1 MAKTFAIV
9 GAAFLAVALVGCA
22 GRPSGNL
29 VVVSASAPGA
39 SAVDMMVATT
49 RADSPVA
56 PGVMFNGERAH
67 GLAFADIVVSIPPDE
82 TRKIGEVQWPSTIP
96 GDPAHDFVTLRADR
110 LDLDHAKAAFD
121 QRLRAGPTRHVLLF
135 VHGYN
140 TRFEEAVYRFAQITH
155 DSGAQV
161 LPVLFTWP
169 SRGKLFDYIYDR
181 ESATYSRDGLEAVL
195 QALAKDPNV
204 ESISMLAHSMG
215 NFVAVEAL
223 RQMAIR
229 DRKLS
234 PKITDIML
242 AAPDLDFDVFRR
254 EIAEIE
260 ASDKNPPVTLF
271 VSQDDYALL
280 ASRRLAGDEPRLGAI
295 DPNAEPYRSELEK
308 ARVNVIDLSKVQ
320 SEELVEPRQVRDQRS
335 RAGDRPAPRRRPDLD
350 RRQADARRTPRRRRT
365 RGGRHARQG
374 GDAGDFGAGGDHR
387 SQHPRDPGGPGGRIG
402 RERRGRR
409 AIASRGRRTMN
420 PPRSV
425 G

>member
-1 MAKTFAIV
+1 VTKAFAIA
-9 GAAFLAVALVGCA
+9 GAALVAFALVGCA

-49 RADSPVA
+49 RSDNPVA

-67 GLAFADIVVSIPPDE
+67 GLAFADIVVSIPPDDA
-82 TRKIGEVQWPSTIP
+82 RKVGDVQWPSAIP

-110 LDLDHAKAAFD
+110 LDLKEAKAAFD
-121 QRLRAGPTRHVLLF
+121 QRLRTGPSRHVLLF

-155 DSGAQV
+155 DSGARV
-161 LPVLFTWP
+161 VPVLFTWP
-169 SRGKLFDYIYDR
+169 SRGKLFDYVYDR

-204 ESISMLAHSMG
+204 DSISILAHSMG

-229 DRKLS
+229 NRSLS
-234 PKITDIML
+234 PKIKDIML

-271 VSQDDYALL
+271 VSQDDYALA
-280 ASRRLAGDEPRLGAI
+280 ASRELAGNEPRLGAI
-295 DPNAEPYRSELEK
+295 DPNAEPYRSVLEK
-308 ARVNVIDLSKVQ
+308 ARVNVIDLSKVEAEDVLNHGKFAT
-320 SEELVEPRQVRDQRS
+320 SEVVRTIGQR
-335 RAGDRPAPRRRPDLD
+335 L
-350 RRQADARRTPRRRRT
+350 
-365 RGGRHARQG
+365 
-374 GDAGDFGAGGDHR
+374 AGGQTLTDAKPTLGERLGGVAQGAAATLGKAATLAISAPAAIIDPNTRDTLPDQAASLGESAASVIR
-387 SQHPRDPGGPGGRIG
+387 SPAAAVAQ
-402 RERRGRR
+402 
-409 AIASRGRRTMN
+409 
-420 PPRSV
+420 
-425 G
+425 

>member
-1 MAKTFAIV
+1 VTKAYVIV
-9 GAAFLAVALVGCA
+9 GAALLAVALAGCA

-49 RADSPVA
+49 RSDNPVA

-67 GLAFADIVVSIPPDE
+67 GLAFADIVVSIPPDA
-82 TRKIGEVQWPSTIP
+82 TRKIGDVQWPSTIP

-110 LDLDHAKAAFD
+110 LDLDQAKAAFD

-169 SRGKLFDYIYDR
+169 SRGKLFDYVYDR

-204 ESISMLAHSMG
+204 ESISILAHSMG

-234 PKITDIML
+234 PKIKDIML

-271 VSQDDYALL
+271 VSQDDRALA
-280 ASRRLAGDEPRLGAI
+280 ASRQLAGDEPRLGAI

-320 SEELVEPRQVRDQRS
+320 SDDALNHGKFASSEVVQAIGQR
-335 RAGDRPAPRRRPDLD
+335 L
-350 RRQADARRTPRRRRT
+350 
-365 RGGRHARQG
+365 
-374 GDAGDFGAGGDHR
+374 AGGQTLTDAKPTLGERLGGVAQGAAATLGKAATLAISAPAAIIDPNTRDTLSDQAGSLGQSAVDVVR
-387 SQHPRDPGGPGGRIG
+387 SPATAAQ
-402 RERRGRR
+402 
-409 AIASRGRRTMN
+409 
-420 PPRSV
+420 
-425 G
+425 

>member
-1 MAKTFAIV
+1 MTKTLAIAGV
-9 GAAFLAVALVGCA
+9 ALLAVALAGCA

-29 VVVSASAPGA
+29 VVVSTSAPGA
-39 SAVDMMVATT
+39 SQVDMMVATT
-49 RADSPVA
+49 RADHPVA

-67 GLAFADIVVSIPPDE
+67 GLAFADIVVSIPPDA
-82 TRKIGEVQWPSTIP
+82 TRKIGDVQWPSSVP
-96 GDPAHDFVTLRADR
+96 GDPARDFVTLHADR
-110 LDLDHAKAAFD
+110 LDLDQAKAAFA

-155 DSGAQV
+155 DSGARV
-161 LPVLFTWP
+161 MPVLFTWP
-169 SRGKLFDYIYDR
+169 SRGKLFDYVYDR

-204 ESISMLAHSMG
+204 ESISILAHSMG

-229 DRKLS
+229 NRSLS
-234 PKITDIML
+234 PKIKDIML

-254 EIAEIE
+254 EIPEIE

-295 DPNAEPYRSELEK
+295 DPKAEPYRTELEK

-320 SEELVEPRQVRDQRS
+320 SDDELNHGKFATSEVVRAIGQRLAGGQTLTDAKPTLGERLGGVAIGAADTVGKAAALAISAPAAIIDPNTRETLSDQ
-335 RAGDRPAPRRRPDLD
+335 AGS
-350 RRQADARRTPRRRRT
+350 
-365 RGGRHARQG
+365 
-374 GDAGDFGAGGDHR
+374 FGASAVDVIQ
-387 SQHPRDPGGPGGRIG
+387 SPAKAVAQ
-402 RERRGRR
+402 
-409 AIASRGRRTMN
+409 
-420 PPRSV
+420 
-425 G
+425 

>member
-1 MAKTFAIV
+1 VTKSLAIAGV
-9 GAAFLAVALVGCA
+9 AFLAVALAGCS
-22 GRPSGNL
+22 GRHTGNL

-39 SAVDMMVATT
+39 STVDMMVATT
-49 RADSPVA
+49 RSDNPVG
-56 PGVMFNGERAH
+56 PGVMFNGERAR
-67 GLAFADIVVSIPPDE
+67 GLAFADIAVSIPPDAA
-82 TRKIGEVQWPSTIP
+82 RKIGDVQWPLTIP

-110 LDLDHAKAAFD
+110 LDLDQAKAAFD
-121 QRLRAGPTRHVLLF
+121 RRLRSGPTRHVLLF

-140 TRFEEAVYRFAQITH
+140 TRFEEAVYRFAQVTH

-169 SRGKLFDYIYDR
+169 SRGRLFDYVYDR

-195 QALAKDPNV
+195 QALVKDPNV
-204 ESISMLAHSMG
+204 ESISLLAHSMG

-234 PKITDIML
+234 PKIKDIML
-242 AAPDLDFDVFRR
+242 AAPDLDYDVFRR

-295 DPNAEPYRSELEK
+295 DPKAEPYRSELEQ
-308 ARVNVIDLSKVQ
+308 ARVNVIDLSKIQSDDELNHGKFATSEVVQ
-320 SEELVEPRQVRDQRS
+320 AIGQR
-335 RAGDRPAPRRRPDLD
+335 L
-350 RRQADARRTPRRRRT
+350 
-365 RGGRHARQG
+365 
-374 GDAGDFGAGGDHR
+374 AGGQTLTDAKPTLGERLGGVAQGAADTVGKAAALAISAPVAIIDPNTRETLSDQAGSLGASAADVIR
-387 SQHPRDPGGPGGRIG
+387 SPAKAVAQ
-402 RERRGRR
+402 
-409 AIASRGRRTMN
+409 
-420 PPRSV
+420 
-425 G
+425 